1 MAETNQVKLTADDIL
16 KKRFRKSMKGYDQ
29 EEVDSFLDQVI
40 SDYQAYD
47 SIIDSLQD
55 QIEQLQSSL
64 KEDYEK
70 DSDQEETNQ
79 HEEVKTYAPQ
89 HAQVAPK
96 QSLDGGNPET
106 TNLAI
111 LQRLSALES
120 KVFNLEQKI
129 DHQGGTYAS
138 N

>member
-89 HAQVAPK
+89 HAQVAQE

>member
-1 MAETNQVKLTADDIL
+1 MAEENQVKLTADEIL

-64 KEDYEK
+64 REDYEK
-70 DSDQEETNQ
+70 GSEKEQDD
-79 HEEVKTYAPQ
+79 VKTYSPQ
-89 HAQVAPK
+89 HEQVAPE
-96 QSLDGGNPET
+96 QSLNGGNPET
-106 TNLAI
+106 TNMAI
-111 LQRLSALES
+111 LQRLSTLES

-129 DHQGGTYAS
+129 NHQGGTYSA

>member
-1 MAETNQVKLTADDIL
+1 MAEENQVKLTADEIL

-64 KEDYEK
+64 REDYEK
-70 DSDQEETNQ
+70 GSEKEQED
-79 HEEVKTYAPQ
+79 VKTYSPQ
-89 HAQVAPK
+89 HEQVAPE
-96 QSLDGGNPET
+96 QSLNGGNPET
-106 TNLAI
+106 TNMAI
-111 LQRLSALES
+111 LQRLSTLES

-129 DHQGGTYAS
+129 NHQGGTYSA

>member
-1 MAETNQVKLTADDIL
+1 MAEENQVKLTADEIL

-55 QIEQLQSSL
+55 QIEQLQSAL
-64 KEDYEK
+64 REDYEK
-70 DSDQEETNQ
+70 GSEKEQDKQDD
-79 HEEVKTYAPQ
+79 VKTYSPQ
-89 HAQVAPK
+89 HEQVAPE

-106 TNLAI
+106 TNMAI
-111 LQRLSALES
+111 LQRLSTLES

-129 DHQGGTYAS
+129 NNQGKPYSA

>member
-1 MAETNQVKLTADDIL
+1 MAETNQVKLTADEIL

-70 DSDQEETNQ
+70 HD
-79 HEEVKTYAPQ
+79 EVKTYSPQ
-89 HAQVAPK
+89 HEQQVVAPE
-96 QSLDGGNPET
+96 QSLDGGSPET
-106 TNLAI
+106 TNMAI
-111 LQRLSALES
+111 LQRLSSLES

-129 DHQGGTYAS
+129 DSQNRTYSA